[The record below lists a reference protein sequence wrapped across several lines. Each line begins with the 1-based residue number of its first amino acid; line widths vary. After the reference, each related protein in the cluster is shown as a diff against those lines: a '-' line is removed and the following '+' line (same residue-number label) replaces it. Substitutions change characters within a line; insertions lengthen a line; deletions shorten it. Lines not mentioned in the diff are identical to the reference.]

1 MELGRKR
8 TKGSRAICCAKK
20 QRGKEEQ
27 GGSRCKKRESKIERE
42 TMKKEPREFILTRRH
57 ILLSLRETA
66 EARIRLSSPRSL
78 TNREPEF
85 GGRMT
90 NNFIFP
96 CPLNLSTATITTCD
110 DGIRHFFTLES
121 SRVYSTRSD
130 RFDDS
135 RSRMRSL
142 PFVPLLRST
151 NTYWCQR
158 GWSPLSDPQLL
169 VLSAHFLPTVITC
182 PKFSMSTCAQSPNLN
197 TVPTLR
203 RNVDITW
210 IPPIQSSHLLLDADV
225 R

>member
-1 MELGRKR
+1 
-8 TKGSRAICCAKK
+8 
-20 QRGKEEQ
+20 
-27 GGSRCKKRESKIERE
+27 
-42 TMKKEPREFILTRRH
+42 MKKEPREFILTRRH

-78 TNREPEF
+78 THREPEF

-142 PFVPLLRST
+142 PFFLSCVLPILTGANVDGPLHLT
-151 NTYWCQR
+151 
-158 GWSPLSDPQLL
+158 LSFSFYLPTSDLQSLL
-169 VLSAHFLPTVITC
+169 VLNLVCRPARNLPILTPC
-182 PKFSMSTCAQSPNLN
+182 PLFGVTS
-197 TVPTLR
+197 
-203 RNVDITW
+203 I
-210 IPPIQSSHLLLDADV
+210 
-225 R
+225 